1 MPIGQGDIGL
11 TSGRGISEAVDYSL
25 TNPPFNNYPTRLPVD
40 NKLQRGYMRL
50 LLDNRGPTGGVSPDA
65 NSADSGTSSER
76 VPPAP
81 PMTKLNFQFNPNQLR
96 RDVQAR
102 ADTQLWINQSP
113 EQLLMPG
120 IGDMTFSWQMLFNRE
135 AEVMQNPPG
144 FFTTDEAENRVSGA
158 QHPLDALLLNLSDS
172 SNVQHSTTE
181 EFAQR
186 LGVLAD
192 IMVLDSIT
200 GQRISHEFY
209 EYAKSYATYQA
220 TTLYDEEED
229 DSGTAVLVDDS
240 MQNDMLNM
248 NIGNSAFL
256 IPHPVRCVFSENF
269 MVDGYINSVSV
280 NLLKFSPDMIPT
292 VGMVDISMHALYQGF
307 ARKNT
312 FMTQAVDR
320 IMDPDGSNL
329 TEAQEVEVES
339 IIDEVKG
346 IGSDYTDYGATEMQ
360 STAGME
366 FVFSGIDHSPEAE
379 REEAKLN
386 DFNATGANYTANGS
400 APMKKGKEGE
410 RAMTFQPVSS
420 LLNSKWGVSQ
430 MGKANSETFD
440 DSIVQNNVD
449 DFTFHYDIGLSIRA
463 RLSVEEKA
471 GDHTDDAT
479 SLAALWT
486 DGDNSGFGSYK
497 TDHHFFG
504 NWPKQTRRL
513 LFNEGIDFAA
523 DPKYS
528 GYSLS
533 PEAKSLKNVDPK
545 EYTRSFPILELRSD
559 AGAYGDEIRIKED
572 DFKVTARPISFENTT
587 GVIGGH
593 LYADQQIEIWPEEYT
608 VNLAKGFHPNP
619 ANASNL
625 TAMGGHPFVEFLTL
639 EDKDGN
645 TANNI
650 KFKIWYQYCTT
661 VRYVTKHK
669 DTGRTVDDTG
679 RIYVHGMSESTNLVD
694 SAKSEQPLLWTAG
707 KIQGKE
713 ITTDNK
719 GKGDKNGWLEYGK
732 IDEDLHF
739 DYIGGLDSNQKLTM
753 EPNYHTMV
761 PASAGTNDDKRLKG
775 YSIARDGIR
784 WYGG

>member
-1 MPIGQGDIGL
+1 MQGNMGGP
-11 TSGRGISEAVDYSL
+11 SSRGVSETADYSL
-25 TNPPFNNYPTRLPVD
+25 TNPPFNNYPTRLPID
-40 NKLQRGYMRL
+40 GKLQRGYMRL

-65 NSADSGTSSER
+65 NSVDSGTSSER

-144 FFTTDEAENRVSGA
+144 FFTTDEAENRASGA

-172 SNVQHSTTE
+172 SNVQHNTTE

-209 EYAKSYATYQA
+209 EYAKAYATYQA

-248 NIGNSAFL
+248 NVGNSAFL

-312 FMTQAVDR
+312 FMTQAIDR
-320 IMDPDGSNL
+320 MMDPDEANL
-329 TEAQEVEVES
+329 TEGQAAEVES
-339 IIDEVKG
+339 IIDEKNG
-346 IGSDYTDYGATEMQ
+346 IGSDRTDWGAAKNE

-366 FVFSGIDHSPEAE
+366 FILSGIDHSPKAE
-379 REEAKLN
+379 REEAQLN
-386 DFNATGANYTANGS
+386 DFNATGADYTANGS
-400 APMKKGKEGE
+400 APMKKGKEKE
-410 RAMTFQPVSS
+410 SAMTFQPVSS
-420 LLNSKWGVSQ
+420 LLNSKWGVAQ
-430 MGKANSETFD
+430 IDKATSATENYESDVAQKTLD
-440 DSIVQNNVD
+440 VC
-449 DFTFHYDIGLSIRA
+449 TFHYEIGLSIRA

-486 DGDNSGFGSYK
+486 DGGKNGFENYK
-497 TDHHFFG
+497 TDQHFFG
-504 NWPKQTRRL
+504 NWPKQTRQL
-513 LFNEGIDFAA
+513 LFSEGIDFAA
-523 DPKYS
+523 DPKYA

-533 PEAKSLKNVDPK
+533 PEAKRLKNVDPK

-559 AGAYGDEIRIKED
+559 AGAYGDEILIKEGE
-572 DFKVTARPISFENTT
+572 FKVTAKIFRHFT
-587 GVIGGH
+587 GVVTGH
-593 LYADQQIEIWPEEYT
+593 LYADQQIVISPEEYT

-619 ANASNL
+619 AVANTL
-625 TAMGGHPFVEFLTL
+625 TAMPHPFVEFLTL
-639 EDKDGN
+639 ESKDGN

-661 VRYVTKHK
+661 VRYVTKHN
-669 DTGRTVDDTG
+669 TGKIIDDTG
-679 RIYVHGMSESTNLVD
+679 RIYVHGMSKKAGLVK
-694 SAKSEQPLLWTAG
+694 SAKDAQLYLTTQGS
-707 KIQGKE
+707 IQGKTI
-713 ITTDNK
+713 ITDSK
-719 GKGDKNGWLEYGK
+719 GKGDTKGWLEYN
-732 IDEDLHF
+732 DLSEDLHF
-739 DYIGGLDSNQKLTM
+739 DYIGGLDGNEERTEL
-753 EPNYHTMV
+753 NYHTMV
-761 PASAGTNDDKRLKG
+761 AGTEKGANDKRLRG
-775 YSIARDGIR
+775 YAITRDGIR